1 MNGPLPN
8 RFGCDDFFESL
19 DRWLDGDHS
28 AEAARHLSECAHCR
42 ALVEDLGA
50 ITSAAPS
57 LASLDPAPP
66 EHLWTSLRTTLEKEG
81 LIRAEQPEQVPHVA
95 TPARGRRWLDEIF
108 AAVPRPALA
117 GAYLAAIL
125 AVSLAVVGPLRQHF
139 GENRLAATGA
149 SPAVESPLN
158 AQLDSDEQDAIA
170 SLGSSSPA
178 VTASLQNSLA
188 IVDNH
193 IALCEKSLSEDPT
206 SEAERDYLYE
216 AYQQKA
222 DLLAEISER
231 GAMGR

>member
-1 MNGPLPN
+1 MTVM
-8 RFGCDDFFESL
+8 RCDDFFESL

-28 AEAARHLSECAHCR
+28 PEASRHLSECANCR

-57 LASLDPAPP
+57 LASLDLAPP
-66 EHLWTSLRTTLEKEG
+66 EHLWTSLRSALEKEG
-81 LIRAEQPEQVPHVA
+81 LIGTEQPAHV
-95 TPARGRRWLDEIF
+95 TPARGRRWLDEIL
-108 AAVPRPALA
+108 AAIPRPALA

-125 AVSLAVVGPLRQHF
+125 AVSLALVGPLRQHF
-139 GENRLAATGA
+139 GENRLAATGV

-170 SLGSSSPA
+170 SLGDSSPV

-193 IALCEKSLSEDPT
+193 IALCKKSLSEDPT